1 MRFRPSATLKNEVL
15 PEIVGAL
22 LAAPSVSGGI
32 CYVRSPRLCRPEPG
46 VGEAMA
52 QVGQQVLQVALD
64 QLGGYG
70 WRISASE

>member
-1 MRFRPSATLKNEVL
+1 
-15 PEIVGAL
+15 
-22 LAAPSVSGGI
+22 
-32 CYVRSPRLCRPEPG
+32 
-46 VGEAMA
+46 MA